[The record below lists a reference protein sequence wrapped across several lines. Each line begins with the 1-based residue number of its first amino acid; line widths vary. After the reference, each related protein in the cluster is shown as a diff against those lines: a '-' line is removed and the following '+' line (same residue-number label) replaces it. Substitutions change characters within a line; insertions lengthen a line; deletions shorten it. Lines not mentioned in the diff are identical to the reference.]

1 MKIDH
6 LSSFFNPFS
15 TSQPPPPPST
25 FQQVNW
31 LLLLLCGRYPDR
43 TRRVK
48 WFLFF
53 KKSQQVKKKKKM
65 FFNCWDLIPF
75 LFFFFCC
82 NVAFEKKKL
91 YSNRGD
97 MGKINLLFFNS
108 YLIIIKM
115 QQQHN
120 QKIVRNWNATFNSI
134 TSNEMCARLTTDCF
148 TKIRSFK
155 IICLFF
161 CR

>member
-1 MKIDH
+1 MWT
-6 LSSFFNPFS
+6 LSRQNQ
-15 TSQPPPPPST
+15 TSQVVFILQKEST
-25 FQQVNW
+25 
-31 LLLLLCGRYPDR
+31 G
-43 TRRVK
+43 
-48 WFLFF
+48 
-53 KKSQQVKKKKKM
+53 KKKKC
-65 FFNCWDLIPF
+65 FSIVGISFH
-75 LFFFFCC
+75 FFFCFVCC

-155 IICLFF
+155 MVCFFFFVDEKFAYTNIIFF
-161 CR
+161 LSFCFNFKK

>member
-1 MKIDH
+1 
-6 LSSFFNPFS
+6 
-15 TSQPPPPPST
+15 
-25 FQQVNW
+25 
-31 LLLLLCGRYPDR
+31 
-43 TRRVK
+43 
-48 WFLFF
+48 
-53 KKSQQVKKKKKM
+53 
-65 FFNCWDLIPF
+65 
-75 LFFFFCC
+75 
-82 NVAFEKKKL
+82 
-91 YSNRGD
+91 

-148 TKIRSFK
+148 TKNT
-155 IICLFF
+155 IIQNNLFFFF

>member
-1 MKIDH
+1 
-6 LSSFFNPFS
+6 FFF
-15 TSQPPPPPST
+15 
-25 FQQVNW
+25 
-31 LLLLLCGRYPDR
+31 
-43 TRRVK
+43 
-48 WFLFF
+48 
-53 KKSQQVKKKKKM
+53 
-65 FFNCWDLIPF
+65 
-75 LFFFFCC
+75 FFFFCC

-97 MGKINLLFFNS
+97 MGKINLLFFNT

-155 IICLFF
+155 IICFKKKMKMKMVYNLVGLQRKRIPRRQVENIFHV
-161 CR
+161 RITQTNRNES